1 MPFRIFSCVLQM
13 VQQQCPPCL
22 PPQITPGTS
31 YTQVR
36 PFVTPSAVHPL
47 IYRVMPKAES
57 LKKYWNPDEGKAAVI
72 DVPHFDQ
79 QGIPLSRK
87 QVLQHTKFTQ
97 SVSTP
102 QGTVVFQSSDYTP
115 FVEFT
120 PSSAHPNKMWDR
132 FSRIPAG
139 AWHLK
144 VRTKY
149 EK

>member
-57 LKKYWNPDEGKAAVI
+57 LKKYWNPGHGKAAVI

-87 QVLQHTKFTQ
+87 QVLQHTKF
-97 SVSTP
+97 
-102 QGTVVFQSSDYTP
+102 QSSDYTP
-115 FVEFT
+115 FAEFT
-120 PSSAHPNKMWDR
+120 PTSAHLNKMWDS
-132 FSRIPAG
+132 FSHIPAG

-144 VRTKY
+144 VRTNY